1 MPQGDSQRSS
11 TSRSKRSIEM
21 IGRGPD
27 KKRDDE
33 RWISADCEAVNQ
45 NLNLLA
51 SHLIGSFFETEAKHL
66 WRASAR

>member
-1 MPQGDSQRSS
+1 MG
-11 TSRSKRSIEM
+11 
-21 IGRGPD
+21 GRGSD

-33 RWISADCEAVNQ
+33 RWISADCETVNQ

-51 SHLIGSFFETEAKHL
+51 SHLIGSIVETEAKHL

>member
-1 MPQGDSQRSS
+1 MG
-11 TSRSKRSIEM
+11 
-21 IGRGPD
+21 GRGSD